1 MLDWR
6 KAFFHCSG
14 ALVLALLP
22 GCLATRGWVQ
32 EQITPLDSRLT
43 GVEGRIGDAEGRLTD
58 VEAKADRA
66 LANFD
71 HLRLERRFV
80 LSLRDGATFSSGSDA
95 LSTEARQQI
104 DGFLSDLERT
114 DDMIFLIA
122 GHTDSTGSEQQNY
135 QLGQQRAATVARY
148 LTTRR
153 GIDPLH
159 VTTMSYGSS
168 TPIARNTTA
177 EGRQKN
183 RRIEILV
190 YKEAIT
196 TSPSTTTATSASP
209 SPRSATY

>member
-1 MLDWR
+1 MERLLSER
-6 KAFFHCSG
+6 T
-14 ALVLALLP
+14 VLALSSGVLLLSVLP

-32 EQITPLDSRLT
+32 EQLNPLDARLT
-43 GVEGRIGDAEGRLTD
+43 SAEGRIDEAEGRLSS

-80 LSLRDGATFSSGSDA
+80 LSLKDGATFSFGSDV
-95 LSTEARQQI
+95 LSPDARRQI
-104 DGFLSDLERT
+104 DGFLNDLENT
-114 DDMIFLIA
+114 QDVIFLVA
-122 GHTDSTGSEQQNY
+122 GHTDNTGSEPYNY
-135 QLGQQRAATVARY
+135 ELGQRRASSVARY
-148 LTTRR
+148 LTSRK

-159 VTTMSYGSS
+159 VSTMSYGSS
-168 TPIARNTTA
+168 TPIARNSTP

-196 TSPSTTTATSASP
+196 TSAAPPTHA
-209 SPRSATY
+209 ATY